1 MFVCIIGNKH
11 YWQLFSFITCNGLN
25 IGIYWSKIH
34 GTDSLKPF
42 SFEVKSTEAFIPNIP
57 KKHINNKL
65 YPQVYIVLKEE
76 KNFKQK
82 TQAQHRTR
90 DGWTRDGRTREGRT
104 RDGRMRE
111 ARASHCLKIITM
123 NIYKW

>member
-1 MFVCIIGNKH
+1 MFVCINGNKH

-42 SFEVKSTEAFIPNIP
+42 SFEVKSTEAFIP

-82 TQAQHRTR
+82 TQAQHILMFCCSLKHPAR
-90 DGWTRDGRTREGRT
+90 DDPPTVYKQ
-104 RDGRMRE
+104 
-111 ARASHCLKIITM
+111 LKTQ
-123 NIYKW
+123 YSKFY